1 MVHICIT
8 LKLSNRLH
16 ALNEKYWKTACFP
29 LKGNAS
35 GCVFLRY
42 KRFTIR
48 TDTTLINSMWHGM
61 QHTWNYHCTTDDNM
75 LHPALMH
82 VTTRISWALRYHA
95 KTESWN
101 FKWFQMISAG
111 ALSGMPLLA

>member
-35 GCVFLRY
+35 GCVFW
-42 KRFTIR
+42 
-48 TDTTLINSMWHGM
+48 DT
-61 QHTWNYHCTTDDNM
+61 
-75 LHPALMH
+75 
-82 VTTRISWALRYHA
+82 
-95 KTESWN
+95 
-101 FKWFQMISAG
+101 SA
-111 ALSGMPLLA
+111 SR